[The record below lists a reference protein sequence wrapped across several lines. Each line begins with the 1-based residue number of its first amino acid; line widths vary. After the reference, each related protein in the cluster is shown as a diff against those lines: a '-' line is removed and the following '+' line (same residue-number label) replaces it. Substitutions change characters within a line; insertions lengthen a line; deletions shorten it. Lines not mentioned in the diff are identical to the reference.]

1 MPGDDRPL
9 RIVHVI
15 GGLELGGA
23 ETLLYRLATH
33 RIPGIEQEV
42 ICLGKPAWYSCRLE
56 EHGITVRHLGM
67 SSPLTGLR
75 GVRQLGALLSSSGAD
90 IIQSWMYFA
99 NVLSALARRNGTPVV
114 WGIHNSS
121 FERVGLPSRLCAYA
135 GGANARR
142 LTNFVVNCSQHSA
155 EMHAKLGYSA
165 VPGTVIPNG
174 YDPSTFRPD
183 AKARAWTRRRL
194 GVGDDRFVIG
204 SIARW
209 HTHKDIP
216 NLLKAVRVAAEKGVP
231 LSCFL
236 IGRGLDPS
244 NQELAAAIRKT
255 GSDELVTLLGAR
267 GNVPDLAR
275 ALDLHVLSSSSEAFP
290 NVVAETM
297 LSGTPNAV
305 TDVGDSALMVG
316 DTGWVVPPGDP
327 AALAQAIAEAWEERS
342 VAAGDWQ
349 KRQRSARERIV
360 QNFTF
365 EKMAESYVRVW
376 RDLATQSLQQKQRRG
391 HAENRA

>member
-1 MPGDDRPL
+1 MPRSAGEPPL

-33 RIPGIEQEV
+33 RIPGIEQQV
-42 ICLGKPAWYSCRLE
+42 ICLGKRDWYSSRLE
-56 EHGITVRHLGM
+56 EQGIRVRHLGM
-67 SSPLTGLR
+67 SSPLTALTGI
-75 GVRQLGALLSSSGAD
+75 RQLGALLSSGEAD

-99 NVLSALARRNGTPVV
+99 NMLSALARRNGTPVV

-142 LTNFVVNCSQHSA
+142 LTNFVVNCSRHSA

-174 YDPSTFRPD
+174 YDASAFRPD
-183 AKARAWTRRRL
+183 AKARASTRRTL
-194 GVGDDRFVIG
+194 GIDDDTFVVG

-209 HTHKDIP
+209 HSHKDIP
-216 NLLKAVRVAAEKGVP
+216 NLLSAIGIAADTGVP
-231 LSCFL
+231 LRCLL
-236 IGRGLDPS
+236 IGRGLDAS
-244 NQELAAAIRKT
+244 NRELSAAINQARC
-255 GSDELVTLLGAR
+255 GDLVALLGTRAD
-267 GNVPDLAR
+267 VPDLAR
-275 ALDLHVLSSSSEAFP
+275 AFDLHVLSSSSEAFP

-305 TDVGDSALMVG
+305 TDVGDSAFMVG
-316 DTGWVVPPGDP
+316 DTGWAVPPGD
-327 AALAQAIAEAWEERS
+327 AGALAKAIAEAWGERI
-342 VAAGDWQ
+342 GEPRKWRR
-349 KRQRSARERIV
+349 RQQQARERIAE
-360 QNFTF
+360 NFTF
-365 EKMAESYVRVW
+365 EKMAEAYARVW
-376 RDLATQSLQQKQRRG
+376 RDLAGRSLQQRRG